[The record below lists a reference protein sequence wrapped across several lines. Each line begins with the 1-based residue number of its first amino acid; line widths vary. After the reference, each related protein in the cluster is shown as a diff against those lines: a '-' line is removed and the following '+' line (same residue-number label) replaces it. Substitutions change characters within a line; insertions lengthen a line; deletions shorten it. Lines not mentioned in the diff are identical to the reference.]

1 MSVIRNGRNHMT
13 IVARAWDPPAAGKYV
28 LATRKPLELG
38 AVGTYDRGGG
48 RPIAQA
54 SFAAEN
60 TIRDV
65 GAVAAPQSVAPT
77 MSKAHCLTEGRFVSN
92 RQPTF

>member
-38 AVGTYDRGGG
+38 AAQSHEVLKRLASGASGARVTKDAQRALKRLSQA
-48 RPIAQA
+48 RPP
-54 SFAAEN
+54 
-60 TIRDV
+60 R
-65 GAVAAPQSVAPT
+65 
-77 MSKAHCLTEGRFVSN
+77 
-92 RQPTF
+92 